1 MTALHQIKKI
11 SKQRRTSPQ
20 LAIALFC
27 LKRCWYDFRMVL
39 LASIINFP
47 WQAFF
52 CSQVRSAPSLK
63 SPTTGLYIGDLAA
76 AEPLK
81 IHLLPDTLE
90 RSKRSPTPF
99 RSFGRGRGHG
109 WGRGRGRG
117 RGRGGRG
124 RGFGGNNLGNTIT
137 AGAIG
142 FGAGFLG
149 SQLANGIFG

>member
-1 MTALHQIKKI
+1 MGSRALTPDN
-11 SKQRRTSPQ
+11 QRTWNTSDPPEGNMK
-20 LAIALFC
+20 F
-27 LKRCWYDFRMVL
+27 L
-39 LASIINFP
+39 LLL
-47 WQAFF
+47 AFF

-63 SPTTGLYIGDLAA
+63 SPRTGLYMADLAA

-81 IHLLPDTLE
+81 IHLLPDTLA

-99 RSFGRGRGHG
+99 RSFGRGHG

>member
-1 MTALHQIKKI
+1 MCISLQEYDRTAPNQNIL
-11 SKQRRTSPQ
+11 KQRQTSGNCII
-20 LAIALFC
+20 L
-27 LKRCWYDFRMVL
+27 RYDFRMVL
-39 LASIINFP
+39 LACINFP

-63 SPTTGLYIGDLAA
+63 SPRTGLDMADLAA

-81 IHLLPDTLE
+81 IHLLPDTLA

>member
-1 MTALHQIKKI
+1 MA
-11 SKQRRTSPQ
+11 
-20 LAIALFC
+20 
-27 LKRCWYDFRMVL
+27 
-39 LASIINFP
+39 
-47 WQAFF
+47 
-52 CSQVRSAPSLK
+52 
-63 SPTTGLYIGDLAA
+63 DLAA

-81 IHLLPDTLE
+81 VHLLPDTLA